1 MCDAAGVSRS
11 RFLEQRVRG
20 DFAPGPPAR
29 EPVQRQLRPVQ
40 GDGGSEAKA
49 AGDAMPCDAMRCD
62 VHTKMRFF
70 FLVFLL
76 STLFFLLLIYSL
88 FGWFLFLFYSC
99 RSVAFRFCF
108 L

>member
-29 EPVQRQLRPVQ
+29 EPAQRQLRPVQ

-70 FLVFLL
+70 FSCLSSVHSVFFVVDLLTFRLV
-76 STLFFLLLIYSL
+76 SFFI
-88 FGWFLFLFYSC
+88 LFLS
-99 RSVAFRFCF
+99 
-108 L
+108 